1 MLDKLFANLL
11 PRTTKKETVYRG
23 TANPNA
29 TNSELDAKKVISY
42 TDQDGTIDVHTDCFV
57 SLIESRGYVYD
68 DGNDWYERIWSTN
81 EGSETIREVYQ
92 QLENGTWKQLM
103 IGYGENVFYEETV
116 DGHK

>member
-11 PRTTKKETVYRG
+11 PKKETVYRG

-42 TDQDGTIDVHTDCFV
+42 TDKDGAFV
-57 SLIESRGYVYD
+57 SLIQSRGYKYD

>member
-29 TNSELDAKKVISY
+29 TNSELDAKKIVCY
-42 TDQDGTIDVHTDCFV
+42 TDNQEVDCFV

-68 DGNDWYERIWSTN
+68 DGNDWYERTWSTN